1 MLARALDV
9 IFPQRCAGC
18 GAGPWPF
25 CAHAVPP
32 SRRSIRHGARRCGRP
47 KALSVPRCRDCP
59 PPEIDTARAPF
70 RFEGPARQAIHRL
83 KFSGWRGVGSA
94 LSSADGRGRRAA
106 ERRRGDLGAA
116 RTAATRRARV
126 RPGAGPGDGCGTP
139 NGDALRG
146 PAHQG
151 AVATGPQAQRD
162 AVARRMAMRGAF
174 AVGDRVEVPSSRD
187 GGRRRPDDGRYGSRC
202 GAGVAAGGSDLGA
215 PGGGRRAFRAFS
227 GVRPMP
233 ILERALVRVCGCPE
247 ILSGSRR
254 QPRAKRP
261 T

>member
-25 CAHAVPP
+25 CDPCRASLKALRPP
-32 SRRSIRHGARRCGRP
+32 WCRRCGRP
-47 KALSVPRCRDCP
+47 KAMSVPRCRDCP

-94 LSSADGRGRRAA
+94 LSLAMTEVEGLP
-106 ERRRGDLGAA
+106 ERRGGDLGAA

-126 RPGAGPGDGCGTP
+126 RPGARPGHGRGTP

-151 AVATGPQAQRD
+151 SVHRAAGQTRCGRSQDGD
-162 AVARRMAMRGAF
+162 ARSVRGRRSRRGAVIG
-174 AVGDRVEVPSSRD
+174 A
-187 GGRRRPDDGRYGSRC
+187 GGRRRLDDGRHGSRC

-215 PGGGRRAFRAFS
+215 PGGGRSSIF
-227 GVRPMP
+227 
-233 ILERALVRVCGCPE
+233 
-247 ILSGSRR
+247 LSVLRGE
-254 QPRAKRP
+254 A
-261 T
+261 